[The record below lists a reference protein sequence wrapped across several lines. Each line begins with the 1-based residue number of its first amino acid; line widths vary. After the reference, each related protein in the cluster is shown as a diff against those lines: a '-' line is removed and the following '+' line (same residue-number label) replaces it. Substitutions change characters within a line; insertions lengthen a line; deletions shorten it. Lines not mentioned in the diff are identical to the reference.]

1 MVNAPS
7 HQTLALARVL
17 SFPSFVEVFGCDPG
31 KGRGSRGETICFLL
45 RGMLDSIQAMVGE
58 VQAAAAGEGMGIGLE
73 GGKGTSML
81 RELGMDYMGFG
92 GAREWIGAIGCAH
105 EG

>member
-58 VQAAAAGEGMGIGLE
+58 VQAAAAGEGDGDRIGGGQGNLHAKGIGDGLY
-73 GGKGTSML
+73 GIWRGT
-81 RELGMDYMGFG
+81 
-92 GAREWIGAIGCAH
+92 
-105 EG
+105 